1 MKTDSTPAF
10 ALEKEAIKEE
20 IESGIHAGVTHMS
33 KDTEDRKRAEQFH
46 NTKHLLK
53 QYRRVSYAIYISESD
68 LNLRMEMQHGTRLS
82 TLELNAELA
91 GVDLSGSKLESYTRT
106 VIRSKTMLQI
116 IDAALETV
124 RLDPDHGEL
133 MYQLLYFTYFSKQ
146 KPRNREEILSQ
157 LDRLGYPMS
166 IGTYNNYLKLAISAI
181 DRILWGYTARDSIDI
196 IKAFLP

>member
-53 QYRRVSYAIYISESD
+53 QYRRVSYAIHISESD

>member
-10 ALEKEAIKEE
+10 AIEKEALKAE
-20 IESGIHAGVTHMS
+20 IETGIHAGVAHLS
-33 KDTEDRKRAEQFH
+33 DDADVGKKAEQFH

-53 QYRRVSYAIYISESD
+53 QYRRVAYAIHISESD

-106 VIRSKTMLQI
+106 VIRSKTMLKI
-116 IDAALETV
+116 IDTALETV

-133 MYQLLYFTYFSKQ
+133 MYQLLYFTYFTKQ
-146 KPRNREEILSQ
+146 KPRNREAIITQ

-166 IGTYNNYLKLAISAI
+166 IGTYNNYLKMAINAI

>member
-10 ALEKEAIKEE
+10 AIEKEALKAE
-20 IESGIHAGVTHMS
+20 IESSIHAGVAHMS
-33 KDTEDRKRAEQFH
+33 DDADAGKKAEQFH

-53 QYRRVSYAIYISESD
+53 QYRRVAYAIHISESD

-106 VIRSKTMLQI
+106 VIRSKTMLKI
-116 IDAALETV
+116 IDTALETV

-133 MYQLLYFTYFSKQ
+133 MYQLLYFTYFTKQ
-146 KPRNREEILSQ
+146 KPRNREAIITQ

-166 IGTYNNYLKLAISAI
+166 IGTYNNYLKMAINAI

>member
-1 MKTDSTPAF
+1 MNYDSTPAF
-10 ALEKEAIKEE
+10 ALEKEALKVE
-20 IESGIHAGVTHMS
+20 IEAGIQSGVDHIAENAG
-33 KDTEDRKRAEQFH
+33 ERKKEEQFH

-53 QYRRVSYAIYISESD
+53 QYRRVAYAIQISESD

-116 IDAALETV
+116 IDTALEAV
-124 RLDPDHGEL
+124 RLDPDRGEL
-133 MYQLLYFTYFSKQ
+133 MYQLLYHTYFTKQ
-146 KPRNREEILSQ
+146 KPPNREAIISQ

-166 IGTYNNYLKLAISAI
+166 IGTYNNYLKMSINAL
-181 DRILWGYTARDSIDI
+181 DRILWGYTARDSMDI
-196 IKAFLP
+196 IKSFLP